1 MHLVYPSKFCITIV
15 WSSISLGMT
24 VGLCTSCSATFWQL
38 LVFRATFCILSNFS
52 GYLLVLWKFTR
63 RAKGFPLLYSWLPIT
78 RTLANSNQNRFPL
91 DFRHTFTVILP
102 SVTRTLD
109 NSNLPLTR
117 RNSCFPSDHFYV
129 ILPLITRTM
138 FWALKKSWRP
148 RHWIFK
154 FLLRC

>member
-1 MHLVYPSKFCITIV
+1 MHLVYPPKFCITIV
-15 WSSISLGMT
+15 WSSISLGTT
-24 VGLCTSCSATFWQL
+24 VGLSTSCSATFCQL
-38 LVFRATFCILSNFS
+38 LVFAFNFS
-52 GYLLVLWKFTR
+52 HSEQFLWLSTCTMEIYS
-63 RAKGFPLLYSWLPIT
+63 KGFPLLYSWLPIT

-138 FWALKKSWRP
+138 FWALKKAWRP
-148 RHWIFK
+148 RHWILK
-154 FLLRC
+154 FPLRC